1 MALLFLSDEER
12 VEDGAAEAGSEEHL
26 EAVEDLQAEE
36 QLEDEVFETKSEA
49 DERRRFSIHSLK
61 TFRNLLNLMFFI

>member
-1 MALLFLSDEER
+1 MPQLFLLDEER
-12 VEDGAAEAGSEEHL
+12 VEDATAEAGSEEHL
-26 EAVEDLQAEE
+26 VDVEDLQAEE

-61 TFRNLLNLMFFI
+61 NYS